1 MDKDFSNI
9 LLYPPGDH
17 HGIIIVKL
25 YWIKVSEATKI
36 FLDAMKDINPEDI
49 STNLSRRPMFW
60 LKKSI
65 TRVIGHNK
73 ITVSPVKSVPDKQ
86 KL

>member
-1 MDKDFSNI
+1 MVADNFCKDRRAYSMKNNSADKDFSNI

-25 YWIKVSEATKI
+25 YRIKVFEATKI

-49 STNLSRRPMFW
+49 TTNLVIIDRNKTRIRRE
-60 LKKSI
+60 
-65 TRVIGHNK
+65 
-73 ITVSPVKSVPDKQ
+73 